1 MSEVHR
7 KNRIVPNSSR
17 FRLTLTDETPAIIA
31 RHAFT
36 QKQRLLAGIRHNRL
50 LDRFFNSIATS
61 VHQNLRCPVRRHGQ
75 IEVDEIYVGVNNT
88 GKQFVIPVQAKG
100 GSDQINTTQVSQ
112 DLALCRAKF
121 PLLTARPVA
130 VQFVR
135 DETGETIVMFE
146 LIENEGELLVA
157 DEKHYRLV
165 SSAEIGNDDLDQYS
179 RT

>member
-1 MSEVHR
+1 MATRR
-7 KNRIVPNSSR
+7 KKRIVPNPSR
-17 FRLTLTDETPAIIA
+17 FRLTLPDETPSVIA

-36 QKQRLLAGIRHNRL
+36 KKQRLLASIRHNRL
-50 LDRFFNSIATS
+50 LDRYFDLIVTSI
-61 VHQNLRCPVRRHGQ
+61 HQNLRCNVRGHGQ
-75 IEVDEIYVGVNNT
+75 IEVDEIYVAVNNT
-88 GKQFVIPVQAKG
+88 GRQFVIPVQAKG

-146 LIENEGELLVA
+146 LIEREGELLVV

-165 SSAEIGNDDLDQYS
+165 PAIEIGTDDLDQYG
-179 RT
+179 RG